1 VFPIT
6 AHNNAHRRFEKKL
19 SLIKNGGKY
28 NTRLPQTGRMRI
40 TQENYVNGKFEGE
53 QDIRQAY
60 RDYLHQTEW
69 THFATLTFR
78 TPVSA
83 TTAWGRFNQWLSSI
97 STRYLRTIPWF
108 AVVEFGEEQ
117 ERHIHALLKAP
128 TISSDALRSQWKAGF
143 SDIQAFDIER
153 PGISYLTK
161 TLNRDD
167 AEYDLEIITDKR
179 EESIS
184 NETKA
189 RQRKRS
195 RSRSAHN
202 GRGGV

>member
-1 VFPIT
+1 
-6 AHNNAHRRFEKKL
+6 
-19 SLIKNGGKY
+19 
-28 NTRLPQTGRMRI
+28 MRI
-40 TQENYVNGKFEGE
+40 TQENYVNRNLAGE
-53 QDIRQAY
+53 RDTRQAY

-83 TTAWGRFNQWLSSI
+83 STAWGRFNQWVSAI
-97 STRYLRTIPWF
+97 CTRYGRTIPWF

-128 TISSDALRSQWKAGF
+128 SISSDALRSHWKAGF
-143 SDIQAFDIER
+143 SDIQGFDEEK

-167 AEYDLEIITDKR
+167 AEYDLEIIADKR
-179 EESIS
+179 EESFS
-184 NETKA
+184 NEKNGK
-189 RQRKRS
+189 KRE
-195 RSRSAHN
+195 RNRAGSAHDRR
-202 GRGGV
+202 RGV